1 MQNQFKEDFK
11 KLTDLQL
18 VKAFNKQLCHNGWV
32 LSPGEYLIELRSAFY
47 DRGLNPAAIVHMR
60 GFHLKKEYES
70 VLVAKKI
77 IPKKHLEK
85 QLPITL
91 LLDSETKGHECIYL
105 SPKLV
110 IVEDPI
116 IKLRRYMECDA
127 TPILLAVQ
135 HNIVQTLL
143 DVTGIQD
150 MVLIGF
156 KTSNQIKSVN
166 LLDGNKAHVLQI
178 AIPSKTMLLFPK
190 KLILECNTLLLVKRP
205 SIEKFLNDI
214 VKIQVN

>member
-1 MQNQFKEDFK
+1 
-11 KLTDLQL
+11 
-18 VKAFNKQLCHNGWV
+18 
-32 LSPGEYLIELRSAFY
+32 
-47 DRGLNPAAIVHMR
+47 MR